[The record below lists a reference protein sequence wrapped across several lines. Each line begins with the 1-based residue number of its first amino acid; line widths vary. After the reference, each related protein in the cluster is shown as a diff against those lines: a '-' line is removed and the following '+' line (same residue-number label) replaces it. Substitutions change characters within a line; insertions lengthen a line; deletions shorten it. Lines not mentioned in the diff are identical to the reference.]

1 MLVSKKFKNKII
13 LDNIDLNIEKN
24 TINLLLGEN
33 GSGKTTL
40 FKILANLISNNS
52 LSLNE
57 YKTSLLVDKDILFSD
72 KTGFENLEYFL
83 DKEELKAAKKYI
95 EYFNVSEYINDY
107 VKTYSNGMRK
117 KVELIV
123 AFSRKSNIL
132 LLDEPTNSL
141 DVKNNEL
148 LKKII
153 KEECLNKTII
163 ISSHDKSIYDK
174 NIVDNIFVL
183 KDHKINV
190 LYKNTLDFMIYKVKT
205 IKEVDIL
212 DIEIIKKTS
221 DCIFVKVHNKP
232 DKIINKFIPYGVIEF
247 SPVELCDEIYLKEI
261 IW

>member
-52 LSLNE
+52 LALNE

-72 KTGFENLEYFL
+72 KTGIENLEYFL
-83 DKEELKAAKKYI
+83 DKEELKDAKKYI
-95 EYFNVSEYINDY
+95 EYFNASEYINDV

-141 DVKNNEL
+141 DVKNIEL

-153 KEECLNKTII
+153 KEVCLNKTII

-190 LYKNTLDFMIYKVKT
+190 LDKNTLDFMIYKVKT

-212 DIEIIKKTS
+212 DVEIIKKTS
-221 DCIFVKVHNKP
+221 DCIFVKIHNKP
-232 DKIINKFIPYGVIEF
+232 DEIINKFIPYGVIEF

-261 IW
+261 I